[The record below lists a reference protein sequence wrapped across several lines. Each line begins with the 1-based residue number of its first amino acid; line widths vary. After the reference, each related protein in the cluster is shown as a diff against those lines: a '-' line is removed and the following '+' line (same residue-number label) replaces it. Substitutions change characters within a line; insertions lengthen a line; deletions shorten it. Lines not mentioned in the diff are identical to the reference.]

1 MDYLIAVDSESTS
14 RSSHEEHGLKSAGLL
29 AGDGLSLKSIEKG
42 CSRDD
47 VASWSQP
54 FYALF
59 QS

>member
-47 VASWSQP
+47 VALS
-54 FYALF
+54 LIHI
-59 QS
+59 